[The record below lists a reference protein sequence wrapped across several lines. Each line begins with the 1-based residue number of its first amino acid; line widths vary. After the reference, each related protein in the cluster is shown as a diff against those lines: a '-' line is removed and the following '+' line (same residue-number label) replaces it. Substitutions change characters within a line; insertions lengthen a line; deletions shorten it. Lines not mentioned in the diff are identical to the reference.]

1 MSGSPDSPSGSQTG
15 SYWRNIAMQPSFRL
29 VALLEESIEYDRHWT
44 LPFHSL
50 ALCAEENPRDPSW
63 FELKETGERMF
74 AEKGDV
80 TFMAAGTPVRIRY
93 TTANRHLAIHF
104 RYELFPGVDVFAGLR
119 GRFRIKDAGGALTAK
134 IAAVFAE
141 TDDLR
146 RFAAAESAVL
156 DAILPFWPE
165 HSTLDL
171 VRLAPYG
178 DVLRDMADTL
188 DARTAVGDLA
198 ARMGLS
204 EAHFPAVFRSLVGMA
219 PKQWLE
225 QALFDRAR
233 RMLSDPRRTV
243 RDVAYALEFSD
254 EFNFSRFVKRRSG
267 YSPTQLRSTPQ
278 GPVSNWK

>member
-1 MSGSPDSPSGSQTG
+1 
-15 SYWRNIAMQPSFRL
+15 MQPSFRL

-50 ALCAEENPRDPSW
+50 ALCTKENPRDPSW
-63 FELKETGERMF
+63 FELKDSGERQI
-74 AEKGDV
+74 AERGQV

-119 GRFRIKDAGGALTAK
+119 GRFRIKDAGGALAAK
-134 IAAVFAE
+134 IAAVFTE
-141 TDDLR
+141 TDSLR

-171 VRLAPYG
+171 MRLAPYE
-178 DVLRDMADTL
+178 DALRDMADTL
-188 DARTAVGDLA
+188 DNRTSVRDLA
-198 ARMGLS
+198 AHMGLP
-204 EAHFPAVFRSLVGMA
+204 EAHFAPVFRSLVGMS

-254 EFNFSRFVKRRSG
+254 EFNFSRFIKRRCG
-267 YSPTQLRSTPQ
+267 HSPTKLRAAPQ

>member
-1 MSGSPDSPSGSQTG
+1 MKHQNWKD
-15 SYWRNIAMQPSFRL
+15 IALQPTFRL

-63 FELKETGERMF
+63 FELKETGERQI
-74 AEKGDV
+74 AERGHV

-93 TTANRHLAIHF
+93 TMANRHLAIHF

-119 GRFRIKDAGGALTAK
+119 GRFRIEDPGGTLTAK

-141 TDDLR
+141 TDGLR

-165 HSTLDL
+165 HSTLEL
-171 VRLAPYG
+171 MRLAPYG
-178 DVLRDMADTL
+178 DALRAVSDTL
-188 DARTAVGDLA
+188 DARTSVRDLA
-198 ARMGLS
+198 AHMGLP
-204 EAHFPAVFRSLVGMA
+204 EAHFPTVFRSLAGMA

-225 QALFDRAR
+225 QALFERAR

-254 EFNFSRFVKRRSG
+254 EFNFSRFIKRRCG
-267 YSPTQLRSTPQ
+267 YSPTKLRAIPQ

>member
-1 MSGSPDSPSGSQTG
+1 
-15 SYWRNIAMQPSFRL
+15 MQPSFRL

-50 ALCAEENPRDPSW
+50 ALCTKENPRDPSW
-63 FELKETGERMF
+63 FELKATGERQI
-74 AEKGDV
+74 AERGRV

-93 TTANRHLAIHF
+93 TMANRHLAIHF

-119 GRFRIKDAGGALTAK
+119 GRFLIKDPGGGLASK
-134 IAAVFAE
+134 ISAVFAE

-146 RFAAAESAVL
+146 RFATAEAAAL

-178 DVLRDMADTL
+178 DALRAMVETL
-188 DARTAVGDLA
+188 DARTSVGDLA
-198 ARMGLS
+198 ARMGLP

-233 RMLSDPRRTV
+233 RMLS
-243 RDVAYALEFSD
+243 
-254 EFNFSRFVKRRSG
+254 
-267 YSPTQLRSTPQ
+267 
-278 GPVSNWK
+278 GPPE